1 MSRGRAWLG
10 LAAAAC
16 VLLVSGCRSEKDPLS
31 STPKLALEHLQ
42 GESFKSVYFNG
53 GAVAGVF
60 AAWPS
65 WLNEEDRAI
74 RSPRVRAMAQAALS
88 PKLFRQLDRQE
99 HFDAVLLCGDP
110 IQFKPLLEHLVQS
123 GDWAL
128 DWLDPFSL
136 VYVRGS
142 EESFSAER
150 ISNVVRRWDAA
161 SKKSKASALA
171 GISER
176 LVAAHR
182 KDSGLQMLE
191 QAHAVSDDVAE
202 VWVAEG
208 NFRLARGE
216 MEKAVSAA
224 DRALGID
231 KRNRAAKSVKAQ
243 GLYFSRHFEDAYL
256 LSKELLDDS
265 PDDPVMMFNH
275 AKISH
280 EVGAIQEEIGILRK
294 LVRIALKEGR
304 SASWFR
310 VYLGQALGMTGKGP
324 EAIAEFD
331 LALGDVDLPE
341 DQRQTAENYKKRI
354 EKMLEP
360 IRITK

>member
-1 MSRGRAWLG
+1 
-10 LAAAAC
+10 
-16 VLLVSGCRSEKDPLS
+16 
-31 STPKLALEHLQ
+31 
-42 GESFKSVYFNG
+42 
-53 GAVAGVF
+53 
-60 AAWPS
+60 
-65 WLNEEDRAI
+65 
-74 RSPRVRAMAQAALS
+74 
-88 PKLFRQLDRQE
+88 
-99 HFDAVLLCGDP
+99 
-110 IQFKPLLEHLVQS
+110 
-123 GDWAL
+123 
-128 DWLDPFSL
+128 
-136 VYVRGS
+136 
-142 EESFSAER
+142 
-150 ISNVVRRWDAA
+150 
-161 SKKSKASALA
+161 
-171 GISER
+171 
-176 LVAAHR
+176 
-182 KDSGLQMLE
+182 
-191 QAHAVSDDVAE
+191 
-202 VWVAEG
+202 
-208 NFRLARGE
+208 
-216 MEKAVSAA
+216 
-224 DRALGID
+224 
-231 KRNRAAKSVKAQ
+231 VKAQ